1 MSFVGF
7 VISLKLRACAG
18 EFLNTELGGVFA
30 THAESVSTRICH
42 LEILFDIVESAVT
55 AYTLTLHVH
64 VARDKR

>member
-30 THAESVSTRICH
+30 THAESFSTRICH
-42 LEILFDIVESAVT
+42 LEILFDIVESACR
-55 AYTLTLHVH
+55 YTLMLHVH
-64 VARDKR
+64 VTRDKR

>member
-42 LEILFDIVESAVT
+42 LEILFDIVESACR
-55 AYTLTLHVH
+55 YTLMLHVH
-64 VARDKR
+64 VTRDKR

>member
-42 LEILFDIVESAVT
+42 LEILFDIVESACR
-55 AYTLTLHVH
+55 YTLILHVH
-64 VARDKR
+64 VTRDKR